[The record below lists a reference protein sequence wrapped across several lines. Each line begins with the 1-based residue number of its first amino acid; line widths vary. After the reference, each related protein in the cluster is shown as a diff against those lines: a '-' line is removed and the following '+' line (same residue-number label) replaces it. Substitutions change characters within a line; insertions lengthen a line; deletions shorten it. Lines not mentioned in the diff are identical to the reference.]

1 MTVQPVPAWPAV
13 PQGFLTVVAPDAVEP
28 GAVVVGVVV
37 LLPQDG
43 SDGRPPDRPADR
55 PLESHAQ
62 LLRAVRDDEPGP
74 AAPQPVTV
82 APPVHEWLRPGLS
95 LDRAGRAVTLDGE
108 PLELT
113 RREFDLLAH
122 LASRPGRV
130 LTREHLLGSVWGH
143 DDPRWAGPRT
153 VDVHVA
159 RLRRKLAG
167 HGRCVQT
174 VRGVGY
180 RWLP

>member
-1 MTVQPVPAWPAV
+1 MTVLPATTAWPVSPPGTLA
-13 PQGFLTVVAPDAVEP
+13 VVAPEDVQP

-37 LLPQDG
+37 LLPPD
-43 SDGRPPDRPADR
+43 SSEPP
-55 PLESHAQ
+55 AQ
-62 LLRAVRDDEPGP
+62 PLRAVRDDEPPAP
-74 AAPQPVTV
+74 AA
-82 APPVHEWLRPGLS
+82 ALEPPAHEWLRPGLS
-95 LDRAGRAVTLDGE
+95 IDRAGRAVTIDGA

-113 RREFDLLAH
+113 RREFDLLSH
-122 LASRPGRV
+122 LGSRPGRV
-130 LTREHLLGSVWGH
+130 LTREHLLSAVWGH

>member
-1 MTVQPVPAWPAV
+1 MTVLLAPSLPEALPSAPPGVLAVVP
-13 PQGFLTVVAPDAVEP
+13 PDAVEP

-37 LLPQDG
+37 LIP
-43 SDGRPPDRPADR
+43 SPAG
-55 PLESHAQ
+55 PAAGAPAQ
-62 LLRAVRDDEPGP
+62 ALRAVRDDEPVEAAEP
-74 AAPQPVTV
+74 AAPAL

-95 LDRAGRAVTLDGE
+95 IDRAGRAVTLDGE

-113 RREFDLLAH
+113 RREFDLLSH

-130 LTREHLLGSVWGH
+130 LTRAHLLGTVWGH

-159 RLRRKLAG
+159 RLRRKLAA